1 MDHKGRVIGSW
12 GPWSDVE
19 EIFPVVKKAVDEAV
33 KEASITTTPSPPTLS
48 DVKVLTDVENKGH
61 SVHEDL

>member
-1 MDHKGRVIGSW
+1 MNHKGRVIGSW

-33 KEASITTTPSPPTLS
+33 REASSTTTPSLS
-48 DVKVLTDVENKGH
+48 DVKVLTDVENKGP